1 MNLNAIKRCCADT
14 KWADII
20 TDGNGDQWI
29 CNLAANYR
37 ISGIKLDD
45 EGLVALFD
53 LTDKQKGEWTIR
65 EDTTDD
71 RRLSAYPDDGDEPL
85 EWIGSV
91 MLGDAELC
99 VLEGARGI
107 LMVNRALLKPTKEK
121 YRRLF
126 LRTWEGHDPA
136 VAVFE
141 DVMCTALVMPI
152 SGYGEA
158 TTQALCEKIVGGPW
172 IVPIESGEKQAANA
186 EAAAERMME
195 ATKE

>member
-1 MNLNAIKRCCADT
+1 MNLNAIKRCRADT

-20 TDGNGDQWI
+20 TDGNGDQWVS
-29 CNLAANYR
+29 NLAAGYR
-37 ISGIKLDD
+37 ISGIKLDA

-53 LTDKQKGEWTIR
+53 LSEKQVGEWTIR

-71 RRLSAYPDDGDEPL
+71 WRLTAYPDKRDEPL
-85 EWIGSV
+85 EWIGGV

-107 LMVNRALLKPTKEK
+107 LLLNRALLKPTKEK

-126 LRTWEGHDPA
+126 LRTLEGKHPM

-141 DVMCTALVMPI
+141 DVMCAALVSPI

-158 TTQALCEKIVGGPW
+158 TTRALCEKIAGGPW

-195 ATKE
+195 ATKG